1 MKNVIVIFLLL
12 VSISTAQS
20 VSELKIETLNN
31 KKINVK
37 EHYQKGV
44 LLINFWASWCQP
56 CKSELPHLNRIY
68 EKYKNKGFSIIGINQ
83 DSPKSVAKVRSFV
96 ASQNIKFPIA
106 IDPNF
111 EIFNKFNGQVLPYN
125 LLIDSNGEIVYR
137 HTGYVPGDEK
147 KLEEEIVELLNK

>member
-1 MKNVIVIFLLL
+1 MKRVIIIFLLTA
-12 VSISTAQS
+12 SILTAQS

-31 KKINVK
+31 KQINAK
-37 EHYQKGV
+37 ELYQKGV

-56 CKSELPHLNRIY
+56 CKSELPHLNHLY
-68 EKYKNKGFSIIGINQ
+68 EKYKDKGLSIIGINQ

-96 ASQNIKFPIA
+96 ASQSIKFPVA
-106 IDPNF
+106 VDPNF
-111 EIFNKFNGQVLPYN
+111 EIFNKFNGQVLPYS

-147 KLEEEIVELLNK
+147 KLEEEIAQLLNR